1 MIKEALQYIVGLNKP
16 DIMDIQGKDGVVT
29 TYSDKQLLEVRPSIP
44 RADFLWM
51 HTLTS
56 LVDYLK
62 EEVDTMGEHM
72 LIHVESPEEVHLI
85 SALDERRKREEL
97 CRVGASIPSFNFGQY
112 YDSESFVIA
121 LQSMFIPTPDLD
133 LILKFAGTSEA
144 GTIASYGDD
153 GVTQKATI
161 KQGIVNKED
170 AIIPNPVS
178 LRPYRTFVEV
188 EQPESKFIF
197 RMKQDRDLGIRCA
210 IFEADGG
217 AWKNE
222 ACKNVKRFLEEE
234 LEGFDSTKITVIS

>member
-1 MIKEALQYIVGLNKP
+1 M
-16 DIMDIQGKDGVVT
+16 
-29 TYSDKQLLEVRPSIP
+29 
-44 RADFLWM
+44 
-51 HTLTS
+51 
-56 LVDYLK
+56 
-62 EEVDTMGEHM
+62 
-72 LIHVESPEEVHLI
+72 
-85 SALDERRKREEL
+85 
-97 CRVGASIPSFNFGQY
+97 
-112 YDSESFVIA
+112 IA

-222 ACKNVKRFLEEE
+222 ACQNVKRFLEEE